1 MNYIDDALYKKIIKK
16 IPILCIDLIIIYQ
29 KQFLLV
35 KRNQNPLM
43 NEWWVP
49 GGRVRQGELLEDA
62 AIRKLN
68 QELSIYEYS
77 GLKKYGIYQ
86 DYFKE
91 SSIGSHLYHTV
102 SIVYKLNINN
112 ISTIEIDN
120 TSKEWKLLDRLPN
133 RLINKM
139 EKINE

>member
-1 MNYIDDALYKKIIKK
+1 MNYIDDTLYKKIIKK
-16 IPILCIDLIIIYQ
+16 IPILCIDLIIIYE

-35 KRNQNPLM
+35 KRSQNPLI

-49 GGRVRQGELLEDA
+49 GGRVKQGESLDNA
-62 AIRKLN
+62 ATRKLN
-68 QELSIYEYS
+68 QELSIFEYS

-86 DYFKE
+86 DFFDE

-102 SIVYKLNINN
+102 SIVYKLNINS
-112 ISTIEIDN
+112 ISTIEIDK
-120 TSKEWKLLDRLPN
+120 TSKEWKLLDRLPS

-139 EKINE
+139 EIINE